1 MPLTRAEQLIDL
13 LLARQQPRAV
23 LEKTTRLPYGW
34 ALWLRSLGPLPR
46 PYHARDV
53 IAVLL
58 PRPLPGPPG
67 QSPQLSP
74 WQALR
79 RLFWQDW
86 DAAPRDQ
93 RWMRWLSAV
102 ASALLHLLFF
112 MLLLWVAVIRTSA
125 PQDEGTEG
133 ERVQVEFV
141 GRATQE
147 GGGDQ
152 PGAEAAEAAPAG
164 QVAAGQEAGAATAPA
179 PRPLAAEAAS
189 ASPASAPAASVPP
202 PPAEAEPAPV
212 AAPPPSPVQA
222 TEVAQ
227 ASTDFVV
234 PPVSVPRTEVSVVPR
249 DSTPSVRER
258 SIQPV
263 QAPPAPTAVRAPEL
277 AVRAPQVRDIQVRER
292 EVSTVDAP
300 VAPQPLR
307 NAEVQVRVPQRDV
320 QVREREVQAV
330 ADPQVRM
337 AAVAGREPAV
347 RAPSGRDV
355 QVRERQV
362 PSAPAVA
369 PAVSSGSATST
380 PAAAAEGSAAQ
391 ASRSTRPVASSSTPA
406 AAGARPAPDPGNW
419 ATHAKGDDWGASSRN
434 REGSSDGARQA
445 SAAGRGNGLF
455 NADGSVRVPGQE
467 GDGHA
472 ERGAPGG
479 ANDGWSKER
488 IAQSG
493 TWLKRPPYDYTPTS
507 FDKYWVPQESLLAE
521 WVRKGVKAMEIP
533 LPGTNTRISCVI
545 SILQAGGGCG
555 LTNPN
560 MQDQPAVARP
570 PPDIPFKKEL
580 QEDNG
585 SR

>member
-93 RWMRWLSAV
+93 RWMRWVSAL

-112 MLLLWVAVIRTSA
+112 MLLLWVAVIRTTA
-125 PQDEGTEG
+125 PEAEGAEG
-133 ERVQVEFV
+133 ERLQVEFV

-152 PGAEAAEAAPAG
+152 PGAEAAAAAPPG
-164 QVAAGQEAGAATAPA
+164 QVAAGQNAGAATAPE
-179 PRPLAAEAAS
+179 PRPAS
-189 ASPASAPAASVPP
+189 ASAAASAPAPAAVASVPP
-202 PPAEAEPAPV
+202 PPTESEPAPV

-222 TEVAQ
+222 TEVAE
-227 ASTDFVV
+227 ASADFVV
-234 PPVSVPRTEVSVVPR
+234 PPVSVPRTEVSIVPR
-249 DSTPSVRER
+249 DTTPTVRER
-258 SIQPV
+258 SVQPV
-263 QAPPAPTAVRAPEL
+263 QVPPAPAALRAPEI
-277 AVRAPQVRDIQVRER
+277 AVRTPQLRDIPVQER
-292 EVSTVDAP
+292 EISTVDAP
-300 VAPQPLR
+300 AISQPLR
-307 NAEVQVRVPQRDV
+307 TADVQVRVPQRDV

-330 ADPQVRM
+330 VDPQVRM
-337 AAVAGREPAV
+337 AAVAGREPTV
-347 RAPSGRDV
+347 RAPAGRDL
-355 QVRERQV
+355 QVREREV
-362 PSAPAVA
+362 ASAPAAA
-369 PAVSSGSATST
+369 PSTSSGSAPATT
-380 PAAAAEGSAAQ
+380 AAPAASGSARQ
-391 ASRSTRPVASSSTPA
+391 AESSTPRPSA
-406 AAGARPAPDPGNW
+406 SSTKPAQAGARPAPDPGNW
-419 ATHAKGDDWGASSRN
+419 ATPAKGDDWGASSRKQDATGK
-434 REGSSDGARQA
+434 GS
-445 SAAGRGNGLF
+445 GLF

-467 GDGHA
+467 GDGRA

-521 WVRKGVKAMEIP
+521 WVRKGIKAMEIP
-533 LPGTNTRISCVI
+533 LPGTNTKISCVI